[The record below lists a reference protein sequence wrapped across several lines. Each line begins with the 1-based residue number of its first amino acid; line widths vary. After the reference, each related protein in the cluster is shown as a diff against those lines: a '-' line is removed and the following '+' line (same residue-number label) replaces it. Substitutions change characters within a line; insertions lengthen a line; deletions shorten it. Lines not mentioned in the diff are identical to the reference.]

1 MNRTPEPRGDEVPGR
16 SRAWI
21 GWIVVVFAG
30 ALIGGSFLLGGDD
43 ESTAQAKRGGKTR
56 ATPVGGAEVVR
67 GPITQRGRYPGE
79 LDADATDVAAFYAGR
94 LVSVKVRVGDSVT
107 AGQVVAELDPVDA
120 REQIAQARAQ
130 AKAAA
135 AERQRAKVEH
145 AQAVAEVAR
154 LEPLARDQL
163 ISALEIDRQRAK
175 ASSLEATVESAAA
188 SQAEAEARVK
198 LLERRVVESAVRAPF
213 AGRVAARY
221 VDPGAVVSAGAR
233 LVRIV
238 ATSPLRVRFEVPEQ
252 DVPRLAVGTP
262 LRVETRATSRGEG
275 VPAKVTGI
283 ASEIS
288 RTRRVAIVEAL
299 VESPPEGWLPGM
311 YAEASVDLRTIED
324 ATLVP
329 SNAVLSRLQPDGTV
343 ATGVF
348 IAREGVARWVPVRE
362 VTRDADVVA
371 VEGELVPGARVLVA
385 GHVDLSDGNPILL
398 RDDASKDKTPESP
411 PEKR

>member
-1 MNRTPEPRGDEVPGR
+1 MNRTLDPRADEVPGR

-21 GWIVVVFAG
+21 GWSVVVLAG
-30 ALIGGSFLLGGDD
+30 AFIGGSFLLDSGSDT
-43 ESTAQAKRGGKTR
+43 TAQAQRGGKTR
-56 ATPVGGAEVVR
+56 ATPVSAAEVVR

-94 LVSVKVRVGDSVT
+94 LVSVKVRVGDRVT
-107 AGQVVAELDPVDA
+107 AGQVVAELDPVDV

-135 AERQRAKVEH
+135 ADRQRAKVEH

-175 ASSLEATVESAAA
+175 ASSLEATVEAAAA

-198 LLERRVVESAVRAPF
+198 LLERRIVESAVRAPF

-252 DVPRLAVGTP
+252 DVPRLANGTS
-262 LRVETRATSRGEG
+262 LRVETRATPRGEG
-275 VPAKVTGI
+275 VLATVTGI

-288 RTRRVAIVEAL
+288 RTRRVAVVEAL
-299 VESPPEGWLPGM
+299 VEAPPEGWLPGM
-311 YAEASVDLRTIED
+311 YAEALVDLRTIED

-343 ATGVF
+343 ATGVLV
-348 IAREGVARWVPVRE
+348 AREGVARWVPVRE
-362 VTRDADVVA
+362 VARDVDVVA
-371 VEGELVPGARVLVA
+371 VEGALPAGDRVLVA

-398 RDDASKDKTPESP
+398 REEAPTETRAEP
-411 PEKR
+411 R